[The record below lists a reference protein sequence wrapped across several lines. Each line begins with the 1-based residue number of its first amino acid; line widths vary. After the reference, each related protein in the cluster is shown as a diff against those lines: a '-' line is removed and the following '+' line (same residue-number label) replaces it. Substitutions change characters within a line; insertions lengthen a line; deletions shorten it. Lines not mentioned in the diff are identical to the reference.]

1 MVPDRPLTEAEAETV
16 ARFSLGIPFVI
27 RQAAVMYRDGKP
39 LAEIVA
45 PVDTPLP
52 LQSSAYD
59 QVVTETSER
68 FLMHCFSAP
77 EREKD
82 LQAIYA
88 LALMRRPDP
97 ELLRQMLDEP
107 DLELRLQ
114 TLRQRYS
121 FILVEQWRLDEKLNR
136 FLRAYLLN
144 GIRRTSDMVQN
155 LNKTAIAWLSLQLE
169 HKTTGMTDTA
179 DRLQAEA
186 TAELGLDLAH
196 HYGWQGEDDGW
207 RYLVPRFI
215 EGWQY
220 SRTWARSLV
229 EVAESFRPM
238 MGQDN
243 QKRLSQLAAALAD
256 LPETESLQRVL
267 DDLQALERRGWLD
280 EAKAELTSILRLKQ
294 GQLFY
299 RQGRNSEALSL
310 YSQVEG
316 LMPAHGVQLKKD
328 LADALSQIGWDLS
341 VVNSRPVPSQA
352 AKEALTKATKL
363 DPSKGSYLIALGVAQ
378 VGLKQYLP
386 ALENLLTGIRLE
398 GEQAYSLNSL
408 GNTYSALKRYD
419 EAIAAYQQASQLDPT
434 YATPHNGLGNAYSAL
449 KHYDEAIAAY
459 QQASQLD
466 PTDATPHN
474 GLGNAYRDLKRYDEA
489 IAAYQQASQLDPTDV
504 YLHHSLG
511 KTYRDLKRYDEAI
524 AAYQQASQLDPTGA
538 YNKTEL
544 GLTYALQNQM
554 ANAYPVWQ
562 SALTLFE
569 DNDADNLHKAL
580 YTLALGDP
588 QTAFQR
594 LDLLLQ
600 TDVQADAIEAV
611 LIDVEVLA
619 QCPTPP
625 EGLDAFAARLKA
637 HPTVQVDL

>member
-1 MVPDRPLTEAEAETV
+1 
-16 ARFSLGIPFVI
+16 
-27 RQAAVMYRDGKP
+27 
-39 LAEIVA
+39 
-45 PVDTPLP
+45 
-52 LQSSAYD
+52 
-59 QVVTETSER
+59 
-68 FLMHCFSAP
+68 MHCFSAP

-144 GIRRTSDMVQN
+144 GLRRTSDMVQN

-169 HKTTGMTDTA
+169 SKTNGITDTA
-179 DRLQAEA
+179 DRLKEEA
-186 TAELGLDLAH
+186 IAELGLDLAH

-220 SRTWARSLV
+220 SRTWARGLV

-243 QKRLSQLAAALAD
+243 QKRLNQLAAALAD

-267 DDLQALERRGWLD
+267 DDLQTLERRGWLD
-280 EAKAELTSILRLKQ
+280 DTKAELTSILRLKQ
-294 GQLFY
+294 GQIFY

-310 YSQVEG
+310 YSQLEG
-316 LMPAHGVQLKKD
+316 LLPAHGVQLKKD

-341 VVNSRPVPSQA
+341 VVNSRPVPSPA

-363 DPSKGSYLIALGVAQ
+363 DPSNGYYLIALGVAQ

-408 GNTYSALKRYD
+408 GNVYS
-419 EAIAAYQQASQLDPT
+419 
-434 YATPHNGLGNAYSAL
+434 
-449 KHYDEAIAAY
+449 
-459 QQASQLD
+459 
-466 PTDATPHN
+466 
-474 GLGNAYRDLKRYDEA
+474 DLKRYDEA
-489 IAAYQQASQLDPTDV
+489 IAAYQQAIHLDPT
-504 YLHHSLG
+504 YAYHHNG
-511 KTYRDLKRYDEAI
+511 
-524 AAYQQASQLDPTGA
+524 
-538 YNKTEL
+538 
-544 GLTYALQNQM
+544 
-554 ANAYPVWQ
+554 
-562 SALTLFE
+562 
-569 DNDADNLHKAL
+569 
-580 YTLALGDP
+580 
-588 QTAFQR
+588 
-594 LDLLLQ
+594 
-600 TDVQADAIEAV
+600 
-611 LIDVEVLA
+611 
-619 QCPTPP
+619 
-625 EGLDAFAARLKA
+625 
-637 HPTVQVDL
+637 

>member
-419 EAIAAYQQASQLDPT
+419 EAIAAYQQAIHLDPT

-449 KHYDEAIAAY
+449 K
-459 QQASQLD
+459 
-466 PTDATPHN
+466 
-474 GLGNAYRDLKRYDEA
+474 RYDEA
-489 IAAYQQASQLDPTDV
+489 IAAYQQASQLDPT
-504 YLHHSLG
+504 YATPHNGLG
-511 KTYRDLKRYDEAI
+511 NAYSDLKLYDEAI